1 MDQVVVAVLRA
12 VPMRVDRPLQL
23 PGAYF
28 YGTAVV
34 VVAAALITSNIN
46 ISISITNITK
56 ADAKL
61 NWNKSTSTSAGTG
74 TSAIIPTLRRMVVVA
89 AAAAA
94 ALVVVRMT
102 VGVRVGNRRLPYLTA
117 RRALKMRAFIF
128 ADVSLEHPQMND

>member
-61 NWNKSTSTSAGTG
+61 KWNKSTSTSAGTG
-74 TSAIIPTLRRMVVVA
+74 TSAIIPTLRRMVV
-89 AAAAA
+89 AAAA